1 MNALEVLQKLPHRYP
16 MIMLDEV
23 EQITPTGAVG
33 WKNVTVNEPYFRG
46 HFPKAPV
53 MPGVL
58 VMESL
63 CQLAWVWA
71 GGTSGVRLTGIQK
84 LRFRRPTMPGD
95 WLRLELE
102 LLEQSEGRMTFRAT
116 ASVDGQTAVAGNLA
130 FVRAENEET
139 ITG

>member
-1 MNALEVLQKLPHRYP
+1 MNALEVLQRLPHRYP
-16 MIMLDEV
+16 MIMLDGV
-23 EQITPTGAVG
+23 EHITATSAVG

-71 GGTSGVRLTGIQK
+71 GGTTGVRLTGIQK
-84 LRFRRPTMPGD
+84 LRFRRPTLPGD
-95 WLRLELE
+95 QLRLELE
-102 LLEQSEGRMTFRAT
+102 LLEQDERQVTFRAT
-116 ASVDGQTAVAGNLA
+116 ASVDGLTAVAGSLVFA
-130 FVRAENEET
+130 KGEQDEVPAQ
-139 ITG
+139 